1 MGANNKPVSSLLLK
15 SQIGKPMMM
24 KNQTGTWSNEIVKC
38 YYTPNVVEDNMI
50 SQKITQGKPL
60 TTSNVSNGS
69 NMLSSKNMPSELV
82 RQGAVGA
89 YKPQQLASNVMHTI
103 QEEPYTPESARYSEH
118 YQSLRNS
125 ENPTPSTFTAYNS
138 GHPGPRS
145 QSHKSPLVLNST
157 ANTTGPTTPHKYQ
170 STKTYSSTPTGGQH
184 TISYTSHGNTQSHRD
199 PYQVEQGIAHS
210 HSQPSVLKYTPGST
224 GNLSGGYAAPPR
236 GLHAQG
242 LAHSQMHPQPT
253 QNVTGNY
260 SSGSYSTNTFS
271 RPAGQAVNAPPVNH
285 STTTSSGNR
294 PAGPGLSL
302 RSNR

>member
-1 MGANNKPVSSLLLK
+1 MPVVPGKIFFLIWSRNTGFCINPDGSQIMGANNKPVSSLLLK

-184 TISYTSHGNTQSHRD
+184 TISYTSHGNTQVIFSLLTKSHTGTHTKWNKGSPTATRSRRSSNTLRV
-199 PYQVEQGIAHS
+199 QLGI
-210 HSQPSVLKYTPGST
+210 
-224 GNLSGGYAAPPR
+224 
-236 GLHAQG
+236 
-242 LAHSQMHPQPT
+242 
-253 QNVTGNY
+253 
-260 SSGSYSTNTFS
+260 
-271 RPAGQAVNAPPVNH
+271 
-285 STTTSSGNR
+285 
-294 PAGPGLSL
+294 
-302 RSNR
+302 